1 MNAALEMRPSA
12 ESELDREIET
22 LIGKLAHGLASPND
36 LERLHVLSS
45 QRARL
50 MQPASVQRFR
60 GLALGNGGLQ
70 PKK

>member
-12 ESELDREIET
+12 ESQLDREIES

-36 LERLHVLSS
+36 LERLHALSS

-50 MQPASVQRFR
+50 MQPAVVQKFR
-60 GLALGNGGLQ
+60 GLAFGDDGSPL
-70 PKK
+70 KK